1 MIDHQLHDILSKL
14 DNVEKKGKTPLTESK
29 DLTKDNAVHDSN
41 QDTMRDFLSIIN
53 EDVSPAG
60 PKKTAMPGTHVMAKG
75 SKDGQHPAHEFLVG
89 GDEGEVPELADEQLD
104 EVDMDESVFTPKPE
118 GGKKPHMKG
127 THKMKKDT
135 KRMNSSNK
143 FLVGGE
149 EGEVPELAD
158 EQLDEAPDTD
168 RYHALM
174 RDLEEWLAMF
184 GDEPNDAYYAIADI
198 IGDYGGDNSG
208 VDYPDDM
215 MGVSDDDARKE
226 YFDDP
231 MNKRHYESVDPDKAA
246 ADYHRSEQ
254 LDREYDKAKLNWDDD
269 YDEDSTIAGK
279 WRKGGP
285 KDDSQYEDVHEVY
298 DNESMSF
305 KTVKEADIEEDKI
318 ADKSTSRKTGLQKDK
333 GSFKDVFKSMEERS
347 ENLGKELYSELSAPE
362 LTTDEGTG
370 KSRLNDDAQFDNESE
385 LRAEIKHMAGLLH
398 GGIGRDAHSE
408 VVSKLNGLKQQ
419 LKQFTQKET
428 PSAPDP
434 RRPYQS
440 DHDMT
445 GRTHSLYDSIEKKHK
460 GLK

>member
-89 GDEGEVPELADEQLD
+89 GD
-104 EVDMDESVFTPKPE
+104 
-118 GGKKPHMKG
+118 
-127 THKMKKDT
+127 
-135 KRMNSSNK
+135 
-143 FLVGGE
+143 